1 VTTSALTSRGPELR
15 SRQIGFR
22 LGDRFVLLN
31 ENAASMLVSR
41 NVTVSGRRTSIRL
54 EPEMWD
60 GLTDI
65 CRREDITQH
74 QLATLVDRCR
84 NRSSLTAK
92 LRVFILAYF
101 RSASTEAG
109 HTQAGHGRGVAAAS
123 RRAGRRPRK
132 MTPPM
137 SDDNLYEAVC
147 AQMER
152 LDSRRPERKGD
163 AA

>member
-1 VTTSALTSRGPELR
+1 
-15 SRQIGFR
+15 
-22 LGDRFVLLN
+22 
-31 ENAASMLVSR
+31 MLVSR

-60 GLTDI
+60 GLTEI
-65 CRREDITQH
+65 CRREDITPH

-101 RSASTEAG
+101 RIASTEQG
-109 HTQAGHGRGVAAAS
+109 HAQAGHGRRVQSAGPS
-123 RRAGRRPRK
+123 RRGRRARK
-132 MTPPM
+132 LLQPIGN
-137 SDDNLYEAVC
+137 DNLYQAVC
-147 AQMER
+147 AQMEQ
-152 LDSRRPERKGD
+152 LDPHKSEGKDD